1 VALVRVYGAL
11 GERLS
16 LEWLIGRL
24 TQYPAASHWQTM
36 ERDSLVDDMIMEQG
50 RLAAQVFRDADGD
63 VDAWLADHGALV
75 DGWRRIIDDAQHAA
89 TTDFSLFAVTC
100 RKLIDLGRRQ

>member
-1 VALVRVYGAL
+1 
-11 GERLS
+11 
-16 LEWLIGRL
+16 
-24 TQYPAASHWQTM
+24 M
-36 ERDSLVDDMIMEQG
+36 
-50 RLAAQVFRDADGD
+50 LAA
-63 VDAWLADHGALV
+63 LITGAAALHAPFSAAQQLRSTCCRMELPFTLV